1 MKNAIDIASDTLLGR
16 AGIDA
21 SQLQSALGSL
31 MVPGVDYADLY
42 FQILK
47 NESWLLEDGVVRSA
61 GASTSQGVG
70 YARWPENKPAL
81 PMPTSLPFRHSPR
94 HRKPRPRSLARA
106 RARL

>member
-21 SQLQSALGSL
+21 GQLQSALGAL

-61 GASTSQGVG
+61 GASTSRRRV
-70 YARWPENKPAL
+70 
-81 PMPTSLPFRHSPR
+81 
-94 HRKPRPRSLARA
+94 
-106 RARL
+106 